1 MSGKNWLGGIYLR
14 QGGYNIVLRALDYYK
29 NKVDNVGS
37 DPQMKETPITLRS
50 LIVEEGKKTSKKIQV
65 VTKIIQVGLNDPKL
79 IQQIQFE
86 IPIIQKALNSYKT
99 DIEKIVKNMEERY
112 SEIFDEP
119 KNLQDDLPLIEQAIK
134 EINKFS

>member
-1 MSGKNWLGGIYLR
+1 MSSKNWLGGIYLR

-37 DPQMKETPITLRS
+37 DPQM
-50 LIVEEGKKTSKKIQV
+50 EEGKKTSKKIQV

-112 SEIFDEP
+112 SETFDEP
-119 KNLQDDLPLIEQAIK
+119 KNL
-134 EINKFS
+134 